1 MSSPER
7 SALRTAATLGLAVF
21 GPLTLLSGLL
31 TFVTIPTGVPAFL
44 AGVFVVALSGTALC
58 GAVYLVDDARRRV

>member
-1 MSSPER
+1 MTASER
-7 SALRTAATLGLAVF
+7 SGLRTAATLGLAVF

-44 AGVFVVALSGTALC
+44 AGVFVFALAGTVLC
-58 GAVYLVDDARRRV
+58 LVVYLVDDARRRV

>member
-1 MSSPER
+1 MTTPER
-7 SALRTAATLGLAVF
+7 SGLRTAATLGLAVF

-44 AGVFVVALSGTALC
+44 AGVFVFALAGTALC
-58 GAVYLVDDARRRV
+58 LVVYLVDDARRRV